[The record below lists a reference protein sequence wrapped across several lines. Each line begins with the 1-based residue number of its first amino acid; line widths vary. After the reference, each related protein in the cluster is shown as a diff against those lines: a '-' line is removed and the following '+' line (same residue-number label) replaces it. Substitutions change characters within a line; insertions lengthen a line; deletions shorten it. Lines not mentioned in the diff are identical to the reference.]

1 MSKHYAALAPDETMK
16 DFPVKSARRLR
27 KMVGKRSIFVNATFC
42 LTSVSGRRYDL
53 GWCIRVRKSSAE
65 KMIERLGSKS
75 PDGSPAWYI
84 RVWDTDA
91 KSVELIGSGTH
102 TRSGPV

>member
-1 MSKHYAALAPDETMK
+1 MSKHYAALAPDETMQ
-16 DFPVKSARRLR
+16 DFPVKSAKHLR

-42 LTSVSGRRYDL
+42 LTSVSGRRYDS
-53 GWCIRVRKSSAE
+53 GWCVTIKKSSAE
-65 KMIERLGSKS
+65 ETIRRLGRKL
-75 PDGSPAWYI
+75 PNGSPAWYI